1 MTAQYKSVL
10 ALMLLF
16 SVSLVAETDKYWF
29 FFKDKGAVGSAE
41 LSKAANALSERALQ
55 RRAKVMSEPTDLT
68 DVPVHAPYLD
78 QLKAHGVEPVVISN
92 WLNAVSAQATPT
104 QIAEV
109 RVLPFIERIQ
119 PVGRGRRSP
128 VPEEDALRKTAGIEE
143 SFVLDYGA
151 SFSQNAIIRV
161 PEVHAFGLTG
171 RGVIIAVMDAG
182 FSLKH
187 PVFSQMQVLATRDF
201 INDDDNVDD
210 EAGDPIG
217 QATHGTKV
225 LSMLGGYAPG
235 NLIGP
240 AFGASFLLAKT
251 EDISS
256 ETPIEEDY
264 WIAAAE
270 WAEALGADVFNT
282 SLGYIDWYT
291 YEDMNGVTAPIT
303 VAADL
308 AVQKGVVVVTSAGN
322 EGNSSWYY
330 VSAPADGFHVIA
342 VGAVRADSLIAG
354 FSSRGPT
361 SDGRI
366 KPDVVAMGVS
376 NVHANPG
383 GVGYGTGNGTS
394 YSSPMVAGAS
404 ALILEAHPELT
415 PRQVRQALTQ
425 TADRAKSPDNTYGF
439 GLINTLAAVNYW
451 GTIGDPAEEN
461 RLVGIAP
468 NPFSFRAHSRI
479 RFIID
484 LKELT
489 RVGIAI
495 YNILG
500 QRVGHVAEIEL
511 PGNRNSSLFWDGRTP
526 AGTALPS
533 GVYFARVRIGD
544 RQQVVKLTILP

>member
-1 MTAQYKSVL
+1 MTAHRVTSLL
-10 ALMLLF
+10 ALLLI
-16 SVSLVAETDKYWF
+16 SGALNAQTDKYWF
-29 FFKDKGAVGSAE
+29 FFKDKGPVGSAE
-41 LSKAANALSERALQ
+41 LRKAASALSERALE
-55 RRAKVMSEPTDLT
+55 RRAKVMRKPTDAT
-68 DVPVHAPYLD
+68 DVPVYAPYLT
-78 QLKAHGVEPVVISN
+78 QMHTRGIEPVVISN
-92 WLNAVSAQATPT
+92 WLNAVSAFATPE
-104 QIAEV
+104 QIVEIRA
-109 RVLPFIERIQ
+109 LPFIERIQ
-119 PVGRGRRSP
+119 PVARGRRTP
-128 VPEEDALRKTAGIEE
+128 IPEEKMLRKIKGVDK
-143 SFVLDYGA
+143 SDVLDYGS
-151 SFSQNAIIRV
+151 SFTQNAVIRV
-161 PEVHAFGLTG
+161 PEVHALGLTG

-187 PVFSQMQVLATRDF
+187 PVFSQMQVMATRDF
-201 INDDDNVDD
+201 INNDDNVDD
-210 EAGDPIG
+210 QAGDPIG
-217 QATHGTKV
+217 QADHGTKV

-240 AFGASFLLAKT
+240 AFEASFLLAKT
-251 EDISS
+251 EDIGS

-330 VSAPADGFHVIA
+330 VSAPADGFNVIA

-354 FSSRGPT
+354 FSSHGPT

-383 GVGYGTGNGTS
+383 GVGYGTGSGTS
-394 YSSPMVAGAS
+394 YSSPMVAGAA
-404 ALILEAHPELT
+404 ALILSAHPELT

-468 NPFSFRAHSRI
+468 NPFSFRAHSRL

-489 RVGIAI
+489 HVSIDI
-495 YNILG
+495 YSVLG
-500 QRVGHVAEIEL
+500 QHIGRIAEVEL
-511 PGNRNSSLFWDGRTP
+511 PGNRNTSVFWDGRTS
-526 AGTALPS
+526 AGMVLPS
-533 GVYFARVRIGD
+533 GVYLARVRIGE
-544 RQQVVKLTILP
+544 RWHVIKLTLLQ